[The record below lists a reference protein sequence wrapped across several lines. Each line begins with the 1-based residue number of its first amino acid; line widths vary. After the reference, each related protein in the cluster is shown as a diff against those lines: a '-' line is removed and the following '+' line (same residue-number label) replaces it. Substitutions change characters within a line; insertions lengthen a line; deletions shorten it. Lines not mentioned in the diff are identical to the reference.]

1 MKQRLFF
8 GTYMDPGQRLL
19 LNVKRMYLLGS
30 KVQKSKFE
38 SIKHTSIYW
47 TAVIT

>member
-1 MKQRLFF
+1 MNEATTFFF

-30 KVQKSKFE
+30 KVQKK
-38 SIKHTSIYW
+38 
-47 TAVIT
+47 